1 MKSGNI
7 FLGVLAGFATG
18 AAVGILFAPKK
29 GSKTRQLIVDKS
41 EDYAEAVKD
50 KIETLLEDINDQCV
64 TFFHDA
70 EKMVL
75 KAKHS
80 LNGAATETKEAL
92 V

>member
-50 KIETLLEDINDQCV
+50 KIDTLLEDINEQCV

-70 EKMVL
+70 EKMVS
-75 KAKHS
+75 KGKNR
-80 LNGAATETKEAL
+80 LNGVATETKEAL